1 MSLLKLNRNATK
13 VDSNNFAKEFCRHP
27 LVQSFV
33 KEFEKNHNKMIRFL
47 PFDSERDFKNIHL
60 LYPAWSARELAIN
73 KNVNSQISRLWV
85 YGKYPKNFIT
95 CLIDGEVSFILGF
108 AKVESRNALELSLLS
123 GKSLK
128 KNWGHKF
135 ANIFSL
141 YMSILVKTYPY
152 DFVLASCDKEF
163 PVYAK
168 FVEHFDF
175 VFWEEYNGYG
185 REYSLYI
192 FKTVL

>member
-1 MSLLKLNRNATK
+1 MSLLKLNKNISG
-13 VDSNNFAKEFCRHP
+13 VSSENFAKEFCKHP

-33 KEFEKNHNKMIRFL
+33 SEFEENHNKMIRFL

-73 KNVNSQISRLWV
+73 KNINSNISKLWV
-85 YGKYPKNFIT
+85 YGKYPKNFVT
-95 CLIDGEVSFILGF
+95 CLIDGEVCFILGF
-108 AKVESRNALELSLLS
+108 ATVDDRHALELSFLS

-128 KNWGHKF
+128 KTFGHKF
-135 ANIFSL
+135 ADIFSI
-141 YMSILVKTYPY
+141 YMSILIKTFPK
-152 DFVLASCDKEF
+152 DFIIASCDNEF
-163 PVYAK
+163 PVYSK
-168 FVEHFDF
+168 FVKHFGF
-175 VFWEEYNGYG
+175 VFWENYSGYG